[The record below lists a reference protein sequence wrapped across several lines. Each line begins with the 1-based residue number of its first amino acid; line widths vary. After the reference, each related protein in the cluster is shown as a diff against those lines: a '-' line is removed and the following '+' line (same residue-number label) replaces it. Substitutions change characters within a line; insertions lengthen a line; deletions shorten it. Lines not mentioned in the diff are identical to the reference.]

1 MGSDVLHIS
10 SLVVDKQKY
19 TIWYS
24 SGILLVRAEVPRYM
38 SEDSQRQV
46 SIRFSSEDWDK
57 IVIEAGKYGLK
68 PAQYIRTCVIQRLNG
83 KLVDSGTIDEI
94 LIRDNL
100 GTRGRRY

>member
-1 MGSDVLHIS
+1 MTD
-10 SLVVDKQKY
+10 
-19 TIWYS
+19 
-24 SGILLVRAEVPRYM
+24 
-38 SEDSQRQV
+38 DSQRQV
-46 SIRFSSEDWDK
+46 SIRFTSEDWDK

-94 LIRDNL
+94 LLRDTL

>member
-1 MGSDVLHIS
+1 
-10 SLVVDKQKY
+10 
-19 TIWYS
+19 
-24 SGILLVRAEVPRYM
+24 M

-46 SIRFSSEDWDK
+46 SIRFTSEDWDK